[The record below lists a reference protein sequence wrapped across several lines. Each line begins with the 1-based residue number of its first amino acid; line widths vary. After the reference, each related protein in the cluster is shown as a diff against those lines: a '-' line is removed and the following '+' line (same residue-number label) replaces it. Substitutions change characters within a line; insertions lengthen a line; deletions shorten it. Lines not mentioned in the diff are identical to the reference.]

1 MVRGKRQLRLNKGR
15 DASPYFFTLLILLIL
30 TVSAFAGDEPF
41 TGPANWGGTGLMET
55 PTARVQREGRAR
67 FGVSQA
73 NPYRYYYGSMSVF
86 SGLEVGG
93 RVTQLLGVP
102 GFADNTDYGDYKDKA
117 IDVKY
122 QFLSEGRWRPAMALG
137 LMDPHGTRLFTSQ
150 YVVASK
156 QIYPFDFTIGFGNG
170 RFGKQPLPQH
180 SEGGK
185 VEILT
190 DNAAWRSDGQFFGGV
205 QYAASDRLS
214 LMVEYNPIP
223 YEKQIFDP
231 AVGSGLYFTEPVPS
245 RFNFGLRWRP
255 REWLETAISYQRGN
269 QLGVNLSAA
278 FDMGVPMIP
287 LYDYPYQEKPE
298 YRLYPWEE
306 RIARGLD
313 DVGFK
318 NIIIRRDGD
327 LLMIEAENKKYYYTP
342 RALGVMLRTLADLSP
357 AEVRQYH
364 IVIAKN
370 GIPTVSLKCLRED
383 VVMLS
388 QEKMTLGE
396 FLAQA
401 DINTQTA
408 AGLRGK
414 LLYRKWWDYGLNPS
428 LLMFL
433 NDPSG
438 FFRYRFG
445 ARGWLSAY
453 PWKGMALV
461 TGLEVYPLNT
471 VSSSIAPTNTAVRS
485 DSVAYLQDQ
494 VVLGVVMAEQ
504 TLKLP
509 REIYGRL
516 AAGILEFQY
525 SGFDGELAKPFFGGR
540 LMAGLSGSWVK
551 KREPASLFGFK
562 ENDFKSTYKT
572 AFLNTRLNFPEIEAA
587 VTFKTGQFLA
597 GDRGTQVMVSK
608 FINGVVL
615 FAWYSLTNTSMF
627 NDPENRGYSDKGIG
641 VSLPLRLFS
650 GTDSKTSY
658 KFGLSPWTR
667 DVGQDID
674 HFNSLFDTMGR
685 DVPLYLKKD
694 ALSQDSRGAGL
705 WGW

>member
-1 MVRGKRQLRLNKGR
+1 MRGKGRLECGKAR
-15 DASPYFFTLLILLIL
+15 DASPYFFTLFIFFVL
-30 TVSAFAGDEPF
+30 TAPVFAGDEPF
-41 TGPANWGGTGLMET
+41 TGPANWGGTGLLET
-55 PTARVQREGRAR
+55 PTARVQRGGRAR
-67 FGVSQA
+67 FGASQID
-73 NPYRYYYGSMSVF
+73 PYRYYYGTMSVF
-86 SGLEVGG
+86 NGLEVGG

-102 GFADNTDYGDYKDKA
+102 GFPDNTDYGDYKDKA

-122 QFLSEGRWRPAMALG
+122 QFLSEDKWWPALALG
-137 LMDPHGTRLFTSQ
+137 VMDPHGTRLFTSQ
-150 YVVASK
+150 YLVASK

-170 RFGKQPLPQH
+170 RYGKQPLPQQ
-180 SEGGK
+180 SEGAK
-185 VEILT
+185 VEIFT
-190 DNAAWRSDGQFFGGV
+190 DNASWRNDGQFFGGV
-205 QYAASDRLS
+205 QFAASDHWS
-214 LMVEYNPIP
+214 FMVEYSPIA
-223 YEKQIFDP
+223 YEKQSFDP

-255 REWLETAISYQRGN
+255 REWLETAMSYQRGS
-269 QLGVNLSAA
+269 QVGINLSVA

-287 LYDYPYQEKPE
+287 LYDYPYREKPE
-298 YRLYPWEE
+298 YRLHPWEE

-313 DVGFK
+313 EVGFK
-318 NIIIRRDGD
+318 NIIIKREGD
-327 LLMIEAENKKYYYTP
+327 ILTIEAENKKYYYTP

-357 AEVRQYH
+357 ADVHQYH
-364 IVIAKN
+364 LVLAKN
-370 GIPTVSLKCLRED
+370 GIPVVSLKCLREY
-383 VVMLS
+383 VLMLS
-388 QEKMTLGE
+388 EEKMTLAE
-396 FLAQA
+396 FLAGA
-401 DINTQTA
+401 EMNTGTT
-408 AGLRGK
+408 AGLKGA
-414 LLYRKWWDYGLNPS
+414 LLSRRWWDYGLNPS

-485 DSVAYLQDQ
+485 DSVDYLQDQ
-494 VVLGVVMAEQ
+494 VVLGMLMAEQ
-504 TLKLP
+504 TAKFSHD
-509 REIYGRL
+509 IYGRL

-551 KREPASLFGFK
+551 KREPGSLFGFK
-562 ENDFKSTYKT
+562 DNDFKSTYRT
-572 AFLNTRLNFPEIEAA
+572 AFFNTRLNFPEIEAV

-615 FAWYSLTNTSMF
+615 FAWYSLTNTSLF
-627 NDPENRGYSDKGIG
+627 GDSVNRGYSDKGVGI
-641 VSLPLRLFS
+641 SLPLRLFQ

-667 DVGQDID
+667 DVAQDID